1 MMSIDCLAVHLCNF
15 VFFDFLSLVPMA
27 QYFLHLST
35 SSTTSMLICRS
46 RRQNVFRSK
55 PRGTTW
61 LLVAPS
67 GAMNMPSSRRC
78 WMQLKRKT
86 FNVLCALMNFL
97 PLSVPWLGFQI
108 ISDIVFV
115 PVTNFCLKKGWNTS
129 HGVMDV
135 WVKSKER
142 CWQLVRICSAW
153 AVPTPW
159 SGLFREWVKSPHS
172 TSFFHIQHL
181 KKTWSPVITIWA
193 AWKFEASNQG
203 CIATRVLTLE
213 TIYKGVQPHDIN
225 HNFVLKDSSL
235 GHFSL

>member
-15 VFFDFLSLVPMA
+15 VFCDFLSLVPMA

-67 GAMNMPSSRRC
+67 GAMNMPSSRQC

-115 PVTNFCLKKGWNTS
+115 PVTNFCLKKDGTP
-129 HGVMDV
+129 VMES
-135 WVKSKER
+135 WTYE
-142 CWQLVRICSAW
+142 
-153 AVPTPW
+153 
-159 SGLFREWVKSPHS
+159 
-172 TSFFHIQHL
+172 
-181 KKTWSPVITIWA
+181 
-193 AWKFEASNQG
+193 SNRRSDAG
-203 CIATRVLTLE
+203 SLCA
-213 TIYKGVQPHDIN
+213 
-225 HNFVLKDSSL
+225 FVLPGLCRHL
-235 GHFSL
+235 GQDCSENE

>member
-1 MMSIDCLAVHLCNF
+1 MSIDCLAVHLCNF
-15 VFFDFLSLVPMA
+15 VFFLISCHLCQWHNTFYTFLLPVPPQCWSA
-27 QYFLHLST
+27 EAEDKNL
-35 SSTTSMLICRS
+35 
-46 RRQNVFRSK
+46 FRSK

-67 GAMNMPSSRRC
+67 GAMNMPSCRQC

-97 PLSVPWLGFQI
+97 PLSVPWLKEFLRLSFQI

-115 PVTNFCLKKGWNTS
+115 PVTNFCFKKGWNTS

-135 WVKSKER
+135 WVESKER

-159 SGLFREWVKSPHS
+159 SGLFRQWVKSRHS
-172 TSFFHIQHL
+172 ASFFHIQHL
-181 KKTWSPVITIWA
+181 KKGDPRLSPYEQPGSLRPQT
-193 AWKFEASNQG
+193 KD
-203 CIATRVLTLE
+203 VLLH
-213 TIYKGVQPHDIN
+213 VW
-225 HNFVLKDSSL
+225 
-235 GHFSL
+235 